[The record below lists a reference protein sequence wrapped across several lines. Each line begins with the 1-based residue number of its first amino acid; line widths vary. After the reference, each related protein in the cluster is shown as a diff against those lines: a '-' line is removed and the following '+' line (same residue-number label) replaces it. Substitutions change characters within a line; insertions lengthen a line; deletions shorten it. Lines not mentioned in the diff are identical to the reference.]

1 MGGSRPGWEV
11 YERMIARLIADQLS
25 IGLCVTPNARVEG
38 RISGRQRQVDVLID
52 ARHDTDNSRR
62 IIVDAKSKKRK
73 IDVKDVEAFRGMMED
88 VDATHGFLVCPAG
101 HTKAAERRA
110 QSAVGICLVPLDHIA
125 DFDPGTW
132 PRCRRSGCEHGRV
145 FWDGYPEV
153 WLDLKA
159 IDGSSGTSPVREAFV
174 HSVGKCDR
182 CGKFHVLCETCDRI
196 LYVPEDDES
205 DIGHQCGCRLPWFW
219 LASIE
224 GDEKGRRSAELHLVT
239 GMGNVETVDRRSL

>member
-88 VDATHGFLVCPAG
+88 VDATHGFLVVPQA
-101 HTKAAERRA
+101 TPRRPNA
-110 QSAVGICLVPLDHIA
+110 VPNPPSASAWYLSTISRISIRG
-125 DFDPGTW
+125 
-132 PRCRRSGCEHGRV
+132 HGRAV
-145 FWDGYPEV
+145 VDRDANMG
-153 WLDLKA
+153 A
-159 IDGSSGTSPVREAFV
+159 SSGTVTR
-174 HSVGKCDR
+174 
-182 CGKFHVLCETCDRI
+182 KFGWT
-196 LYVPEDDES
+196 
-205 DIGHQCGCRLPWFW
+205 
-219 LASIE
+219 
-224 GDEKGRRSAELHLVT
+224 
-239 GMGNVETVDRRSL
+239 